1 MKIKTVKILIVI
13 FAFII
18 MAAVVVLGKSAVT
31 IDLVAGAY
39 LAAISAFLGID
50 IKSMIKET
58 SLKPTGE
65 WESLNVYKY
74 IICFIEMAILAGLA
88 LWQNQAGDINISASV
103 GLFGAG
109 GMVIIGLVLSG
120 LEGNKAATLKA
131 GEND

>member
-1 MKIKTVKILIVI
+1 MKIKTVKILIVSL
-13 FAFII
+13 AFLI

-39 LAAISAFLGID
+39 LAAVSAFLGVD

-58 SLKPTGE
+58 SLKPANE
-65 WESLNVYKY
+65 WEALNTYKY
-74 IICFIEMAILAGLA
+74 VICFIEMAVLAGLA
-88 LWQNQAGDINISASV
+88 LWQNQAGDINISAAV
-103 GLFGAG
+103 GLFGSG
-109 GMVIIGLVLSG
+109 GMIIIGLVLSG